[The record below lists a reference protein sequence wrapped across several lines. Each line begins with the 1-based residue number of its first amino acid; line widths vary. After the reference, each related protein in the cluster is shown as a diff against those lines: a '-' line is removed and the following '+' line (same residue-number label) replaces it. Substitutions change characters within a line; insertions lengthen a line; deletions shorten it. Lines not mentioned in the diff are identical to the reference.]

1 LTDEGCVL
9 PPAITINGRFMTRPT
24 TGVER
29 FAVELLRA
37 WLPTHDRGRSATL
50 ALPSQTGEETASRQA
65 QRLGIGVGGT
75 VGGSLQGHAWEQL
88 QLPGLSKG
96 SVLVNLCNSA
106 PLACRRQIV
115 VVHDAAVVAMPGSYS
130 FAYRNWYRWI
140 THQLVHRA
148 AVVATVSEF
157 SAGEIR
163 RCFGR
168 FKNDI
173 AVIHESGEHVL
184 RETADTRILER
195 LGLAGRRF
203 VLTVG
208 SRSPTKNLGAVIK
221 AAALLRD
228 LDIEVVA
235 AGGANSRVF
244 NAAGAATDGVLGT
257 GRVSNGELRALYE
270 NAECFVFPSLYEGFG
285 LPPLEAM
292 HCGCPVIVSRRAS
305 LPEVCGDAALYFDPD
320 DPAEIAQQIRRVV
333 GSAALR
339 AEMREA
345 GHQRV
350 RRFSWGKAA
359 TQFEEVFSQH
369 FPAAAA

>member
-1 LTDEGCVL
+1 LTGEGIVL
-9 PPAITINGRFMTRPT
+9 PPPITINGRFMTRPT

-37 WLPTHDRGRSATL
+37 WLPTHDRARSATL
-50 ALPSQTGEETASRQA
+50 ALPSQAGEENAGGHA

-88 QLPGLSKG
+88 QLPGMSRG

-115 VVHDAAVVAMPGSYS
+115 VVHDAAVVAMPSSYS
-130 FAYRNWYRWI
+130 FAYRSWYRWI
-140 THQLVHRA
+140 TRQLVHRA

-157 SAGEIR
+157 SAAEIR

-168 FKNDI
+168 VKQEI

-184 RETADTRILER
+184 REAADLSVLER
-195 LGLAGRRF
+195 LGLVGRRY

-208 SRSPTKNLGAVIK
+208 SLSPTKNLAAVVK

-228 LDIEVVA
+228 LDVAVVA

-244 NAAGAATDGVLGT
+244 NGSAAAADGVLGT

-270 NAECFVFPSLYEGFG
+270 NAQCFVFPSLYEGFG

-305 LPEVCGDAALYFDPD
+305 LPEVCGDAAVYFDPV
-320 DPAEIAQQIRRVV
+320 DPAQIAQQIRRVI

-345 GHQRV
+345 GHLRV
-350 RRFSWGKAA
+350 RRFSWGSAA
-359 TQFEEVFSQH
+359 ERFEQVFAHH

>member
-1 LTDEGCVL
+1 
-9 PPAITINGRFMTRPT
+9 MTRPT

-37 WLPTHDRGRSATL
+37 WLPTHDRGRSSTL
-50 ALPSQTGEETASRQA
+50 ALPSQSGEASAGLEAR
-65 QRLGIGVGGT
+65 RLGIGVGGT
-75 VGGSLQGHAWEQL
+75 IDGSLQGHAWEQL
-88 QLPGLSKG
+88 QLPGLSRG

-106 PLACRRQIV
+106 PIACRRQIV
-115 VVHDAAVVAMPGSYS
+115 VVHDAAVVAMPSSYS

-168 FKNDI
+168 FKNEI

-184 RETADTRILER
+184 REAGDPRILER
-195 LGLAGRRF
+195 LGLVGRRY

-208 SRSPTKNLGAVIK
+208 SRSPTKNLGAVVK

-228 LDIEVVA
+228 LGIEIVA
-235 AGGANSRVF
+235 AGGGNSRVF
-244 NAAGAATDGVLGT
+244 SAGSDSAEGVLGT
-257 GRVSNGELRALYE
+257 GRVSNGELRTLYE

-305 LPEVCGDAALYFDPD
+305 MPEVCGDAAVYFDPD
-320 DPAEIAQQIRRVV
+320 DPAEIAQQIRRVI
-333 GSAALR
+333 GSSALR

-350 RRFSWGKAA
+350 RRFSWTNAA
-359 TQFEEVFSQH
+359 HRFEQVFAHH